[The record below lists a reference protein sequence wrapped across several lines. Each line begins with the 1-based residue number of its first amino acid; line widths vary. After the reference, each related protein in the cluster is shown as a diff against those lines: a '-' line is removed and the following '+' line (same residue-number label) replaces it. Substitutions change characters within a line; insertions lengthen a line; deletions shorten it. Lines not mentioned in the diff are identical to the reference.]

1 MLQPVATR
9 DVTDAVFAGER
20 RVEAEPVVAL
30 GVFVHELGPDA
41 VAADELDDGAAL
53 VQAAVARRA
62 ARVVQEETPVG
73 VRQRAVRQAGVPVA
87 AAVFVLLT

>member
-9 DVTDAVFAGER
+9 DVTDAVLAGEC

-30 GVFVHELGPDA
+30 GVLVNELGPDA
-41 VAADELDDGAAL
+41 VATDELDDGAAL

-62 ARVVQEETPVG
+62 ARVVQEEAPVG